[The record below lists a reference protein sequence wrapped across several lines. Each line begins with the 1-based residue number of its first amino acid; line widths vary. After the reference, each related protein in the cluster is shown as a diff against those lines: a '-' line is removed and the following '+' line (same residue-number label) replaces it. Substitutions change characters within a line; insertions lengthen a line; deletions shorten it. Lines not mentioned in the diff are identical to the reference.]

1 MMLAVTHS
9 LAHRDSM
16 GAHLSIP
23 GFGWSNSAVY
33 KSVEIYNGEGI
44 DPAPS
49 AEMVSFVNE
58 ILQKYNENE
67 FKIINREEFI
77 DSMKQK
83 MAKYFAPS
91 ELASLYSTGTSNGK
105 KLKVCMMRIAPN
117 TAFKLHAHPNI
128 EVIYCLKGCIREYRL
143 VGSPLNITEDRQVLD
158 SNDLFTLKNGR
169 CFEYR
174 ACCSSSCILKSE
186 DKGNKCQIMGPFL
199 FNETGSMHLSFTG
212 DEGCLLLVIW
222 R

>member
-1 MMLAVTHS
+1 
-9 LAHRDSM
+9 M

-23 GFGWSNSAVY
+23 GFGWSHGAVH

-49 AEMVSFVNE
+49 TEMVSFINE

-67 FKIINREEFI
+67 FKIVDSEEFI

-83 MAKYFAPS
+83 MAKYFAPI
-91 ELASLYSTGTSNGK
+91 ELTNLYSSGTSNGK

-143 VGSPLNITEDRQVLD
+143 VGSPLIIAEDRQVLD
-158 SNDLFTLKNGR
+158 SDDLVTLNNGR
-169 CFEYR
+169 RFEYR
-174 ACCSSSCILKSE
+174 ACCSNSYILKCE
-186 DKGNKCQIMGPFL
+186 DKGDKCQIMGPFL
-199 FNETGSMHLSFTG
+199 FNETGSMHLSFTD
-212 DEGCLLLVIW
+212 DEGCLMLVIW